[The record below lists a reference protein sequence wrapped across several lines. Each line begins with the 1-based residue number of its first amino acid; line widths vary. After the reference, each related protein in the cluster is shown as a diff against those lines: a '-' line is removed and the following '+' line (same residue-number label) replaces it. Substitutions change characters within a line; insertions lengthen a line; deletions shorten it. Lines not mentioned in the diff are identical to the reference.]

1 MLLLLLIHKKT
12 LNIPKGLSIRSY
24 ISRDRQDHSLLEKE
38 QTIIYK
44 TYTGKRTIKQNKP
57 SKTQGMNSSSPE
69 GKVLPASLVAPVM
82 LLLLQA
88 R

>member
-12 LNIPKGLSIRSY
+12 LNIPRGLSIRSY
-24 ISRDRQDHSLLEKE
+24 ISRDRQDAIRKRTNNYL
-38 QTIIYK
+38 QNIYR
-44 TYTGKRTIKQNKP
+44 KRTIEQNKP

>member
-12 LNIPKGLSIRSY
+12 LNIPKELSIRNY

-44 TYTGKRTIKQNKP
+44 TYNGNERL
-57 SKTQGMNSSSPE
+57 SKIN
-69 GKVLPASLVAPVM
+69 PAKL
-82 LLLLQA
+82 
-88 R
+88 RG